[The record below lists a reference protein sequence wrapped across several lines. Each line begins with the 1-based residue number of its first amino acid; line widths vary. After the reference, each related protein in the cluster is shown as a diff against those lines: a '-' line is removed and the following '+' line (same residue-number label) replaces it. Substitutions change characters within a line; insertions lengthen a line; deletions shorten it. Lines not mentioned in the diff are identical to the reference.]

1 MRLAA
6 RTPGFLGLVVGLVAI
21 SSASAVEAAGAA
33 PTFTKDVAPILYS
46 RCVECHRSSGMAP
59 MSLVSYDDV
68 RPWARAIKRRTGAR
82 EMPPWGADPTVG
94 VWSNDPSLTASQI
107 ATIAAWVDAGAPEG
121 NRAELPRLPAFAE
134 GWTIGK
140 PDVVLKMPAPFPVP
154 ADGTVP
160 YTYITIPTN
169 FKEDVWIRGV
179 ELRPTDRRVVHH
191 IISDLVEGNG
201 KPFDLTPRLTR
212 DRSLKEIP
220 SGLGAGLV
228 PGRLYE
234 AFDEG
239 VVRKIPAGSAI
250 VLQMH
255 YTTIGQPVTD
265 QTEVGLLLAKEPPQA
280 NTKIVAGGQIPNFT
294 FVIPPGADNHE
305 VTAKKT
311 FDQETLL
318 ANLYPHMHVRGKDV
332 KYTLQYPD
340 GREEVLLSVPKY
352 DFNWQMRY
360 KFAEPKLVPKGS
372 TLVVTAHYDNSRA
385 NRFNPD
391 PTATV
396 RWGDQTWEEMLIG
409 YYGTIETRGAAEPS
423 RTTGGG
429 N

>member
-1 MRLAA
+1 MRLTAL
-6 RTPGFLGLVVGLVAI
+6 TPGFFGLAIATVAL
-21 SSASAVEAAGAA
+21 SSAVPSLAAGNP
-33 PTFTKDVAPILYS
+33 PTFSKDVAPILYS

-59 MSLVSYDDV
+59 MSLVSYEDV
-68 RPWARAIKRRTGAR
+68 RPWARAIKRRTAAR
-82 EMPPWGADPTVG
+82 EMPPWGADPAIGT
-94 VWSNDPSLTASQI
+94 WDNDPSLTTKQLE
-107 ATIAAWVDAGAPEG
+107 TIAAWVDGGAPEG
-121 NRAELPRLPAFAE
+121 RKTDLPKMPEFAE

-140 PDVVLKMPAPFPVP
+140 PDIVLKMPAPFNVP

-169 FKEDVWIRGV
+169 FTEDVWIRGV

-212 DRSLKEIP
+212 DPALKELP

-239 VVRKIPAGSAI
+239 IVRKIPAGSAI

-265 QTEVGLLLAKEPPQA
+265 QTEVGILLAKEPPKA
-280 NTKIVAGGQIPNFT
+280 NAKIVAGGQIPNFT
-294 FVIPPGADNHE
+294 FVIPPGADHHE

-311 FDQETLL
+311 FDKDTYLT
-318 ANLYPHMHVRGKDV
+318 NLYPHMHVRGKDV
-332 KYTLQYPD
+332 SYTLVYAD
-340 GREEVLLSVPKY
+340 GREEVLLSVPRY

-360 KFAEPKLVPKGS
+360 KFATPKLVPKGS
-372 TLVVTAHYDNSRA
+372 TLFVTAHYDNSRA

-409 YYGTIETRGAAEPS
+409 YYGTIETRSVADAS
-423 RTTGGG
+423 RTGGG